1 MPLNVENKTYVAVDD
16 ESAIQQTSRIQ
27 RKRTSG
33 IKYFFFGLA
42 IILVV
47 SSSVFLVY
55 IFLLQQQRG
64 PITQPRVIVQK
75 AIIDTATVTTAPPP
89 PQTVGTT
96 SHITAPDVKSENNY
110 TIYIAAYSTEPPAV
124 DDVTRW
130 NNAGFVGTVVPTKRH
145 YRVSLG
151 KFASISDART
161 FAEGWTDAFEYGYW
175 IGKLQ

>member
-27 RKRTSG
+27 RNRTSG

-55 IFLLQQQRG
+55 IFLLQQQK
-64 PITQPRVIVQK
+64 PTTQPRVVAQK
-75 AIIDTATVTTAPPP
+75 AIIDTTTVTTAPPS
-89 PQTVGTT
+89 PQTVVTT
-96 SHITAPDVKSENNY
+96 SPTIAPEVKSEKNY

-130 NNAGFVGTVVPTKRH
+130 KNAGFVGTVVPTKRH

-175 IGKLQ
+175 IGKL